1 MTNALVGT
9 KLERRVMVTPE
20 LAIDFLGDDDTRV
33 LATPNLIWG
42 LEFAAR
48 DAILPL
54 LDPGQDSVGTQVR
67 VDHLAATPVGM
78 HVIFRA
84 TVLSVEGR
92 RVNFACEAYD
102 DVEKIAEG
110 THQRVVVDVGK
121 FAERLRTKAALV
133 P

>member
-1 MTNALVGT
+1 MTHALVGANF
-9 KLERRVMVTPE
+9 ERRVVVSPE
-20 LAIDFLGDDDTRV
+20 LAINFLGGENTRV

-54 LDPGQDSVGTQVR
+54 LEPGEDSVGTQLKVN
-67 VDHLAATPVGM
+67 HLAATPIGM

-110 THQRVVVDVGK
+110 THQRVVVDVGR
-121 FAERLRTKAALV
+121 FAERLKAKAALV